1 MPPQASSADETDLSQ
16 EILSLLSQDAPGCVS
31 YLHSFPENP
40 AHPESSSSS
49 DLPYMHLILIGSAH
63 ILLPVSFPA
72 RRQYPGSASHSLFF
86 FYILQSQ
93 GPRQSKTSR
102 SHLRHNQLCSL

>member
-1 MPPQASSADETDLSQ
+1 AVPDYEAAVPSDPEIPCALFPTDPDSLIYQNKRTMPPQASSADETDLSQ

-72 RRQYPGSASHSLFF
+72 
-86 FYILQSQ
+86 
-93 GPRQSKTSR
+93 
-102 SHLRHNQLCSL
+102 